1 MTKRKRI
8 YKTQHKQ
15 TKDRT
20 TWTHKND
27 CHM

>member
-1 MTKRKRI
+1 MI

-20 TWTHKND
+20 TRTHKND